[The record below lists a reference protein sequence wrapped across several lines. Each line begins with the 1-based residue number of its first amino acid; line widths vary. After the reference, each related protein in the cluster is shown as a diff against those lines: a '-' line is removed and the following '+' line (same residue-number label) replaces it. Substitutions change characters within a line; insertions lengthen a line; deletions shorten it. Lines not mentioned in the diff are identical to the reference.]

1 MIFESVKTKGCKK
14 VQPKTPSFIP
24 GQRWPENLEI
34 SIITDVRFSNFN
46 NSELVKGIN
55 ELLSYSKNLVF
66 WAPYGFG
73 FMSKSQFGF
82 EWQPFEKKL
91 PKSWDSVLSE
101 NGQFQTFLSILKK
114 CFTLKGCRIQTTWP
128 TVNLWVSVERKYP
141 YLSFGT

>member
-1 MIFESVKTKGCKK
+1 MARNWTRFELEYELT
-14 VQPKTPSFIP
+14 KTPSFIP

-66 WAPYGFG
+66 WASYGFG
-73 FMSKSQFGF
+73 FMSKSQFVF

-101 NGQFQTFLSILKK
+101 TGPFPTFFSILNI
-114 CFTLKGCRIQTTWP
+114 CLTLKGCSIQTTYL
-128 TVNLWVSVERKYP
+128 TVNYW
-141 YLSFGT
+141 G